1 MLCFLG
7 VQPVTVFTL
16 QFTLL
21 TKYKSCAKYKKCI
34 FEMCPSNIY
43 IANMHRVTRQYQF
56 IALFWSKLNRGVI
69 KCKLHMYNR
78 KFENVTYT
86 NMMKIP
92 IFRYRYIFIITI
104 MLKINVVVWRVISA
118 TDGSGYKFVVC
129 FNIACTNIRAIVD
142 LFINSWPWKMVDYL
156 CGQLSNHKMVSVEN
170 RVVYRWSA
178 IIFVKHSIK
187 LY

>member
-56 IALFWSKLNRGVI
+56 IALFWSKLNCGVI
-69 KCKLHMYNR
+69 KCKLHICNS

-86 NMMKIP
+86 SMIKSL
-92 IFRYRYIFIITI
+92 FYTTFLYRYRFIITI

-129 FNIACTNIRAIVD
+129 FNIASVLIYVAIIVD

-156 CGQLSNHKMVSVEN
+156 CGQLNNHNGFPWKTG
-170 RVVYRWSA
+170 
-178 IIFVKHSIK
+178 
-187 LY
+187 

>member
-7 VQPVTVFTL
+7 VTVFTL

-56 IALFWSKLNRGVI
+56 IALVWSKLNCGVI
-69 KCKLHMYNR
+69 KCKLR
-78 KFENVTYT
+78 IFKFENVTYT
-86 NMMKIP
+86 SMIK
-92 IFRYRYIFIITI
+92 IFRYRYRFIITI

-118 TDGSGYKFVVC
+118 TDGSGYKLFVC

-156 CGQLSNHKMVSVEN
+156 CGQLSNHNGFRGKQGS
-170 RVVYRWSA
+170 
-178 IIFVKHSIK
+178 
-187 LY
+187 L